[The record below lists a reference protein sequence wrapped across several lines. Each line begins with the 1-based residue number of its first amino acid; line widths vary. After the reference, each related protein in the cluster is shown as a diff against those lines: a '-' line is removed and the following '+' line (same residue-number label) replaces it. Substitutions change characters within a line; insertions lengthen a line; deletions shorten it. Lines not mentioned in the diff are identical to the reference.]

1 MAASDTGGTVSSGIK
16 VGRSPVKQP
25 ARAKA
30 LMQAMARK
38 LTLRCDV
45 TVEA

>member
-1 MAASDTGGTVSSGIK
+1 MAVSDTGGTVSLGIK

-25 ARAKA
+25 LSTKA
-30 LMQAMARK
+30 LMLAITRN